1 MIMVRNKKHIVE
13 VQNKTL
19 VSSKVRLLGQNQIIQ
34 RSFPSIISLNCY
46 FSKINLEH
54 GQLKYQTIFV
64 AKKIVTMFNHE
75 NYDHRLDRENIAER
89 VPVKRAQKNQKET
102 KQHKKKR

>member
-19 VSSKVRLLGQNQIIQ
+19 VSSKVRLLGYNQIIQ

-54 GQLKYQTIFV
+54 VRLKYQTISV
-64 AKKIVTMFNHE
+64 AKKLLQCST
-75 NYDHRLDRENIAER
+75 
-89 VPVKRAQKNQKET
+89 T
-102 KQHKKKR
+102 KIMLTD